1 MSFIGREI
9 ARGLCDWERRQYMSD
24 SQIVDEEN
32 KRREKL
38 EKKQREAYKRN
49 FGIYPEQTWRF

>member
-1 MSFIGREI
+1 
-9 ARGLCDWERRQYMSD
+9 MSD
-24 SQIVDEEN
+24 GQIIDEEN

-49 FGIYPEQTWRF
+49 FGIYPEQTWKF